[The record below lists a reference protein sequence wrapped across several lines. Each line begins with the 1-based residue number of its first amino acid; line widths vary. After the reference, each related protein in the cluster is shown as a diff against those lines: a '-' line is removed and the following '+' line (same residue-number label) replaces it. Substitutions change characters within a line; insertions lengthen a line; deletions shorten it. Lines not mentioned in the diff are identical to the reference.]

1 MVTRLLY
8 FIFLVAVTVVCSI
21 VLSPTVADALQGT
34 VSQLNKII
42 LELLSN
48 VASITTQFILI
59 QKYGFSTCIIKL

>member
-42 LELLSN
+42 LELLYFLC
-48 VASITTQFILI
+48 SIHHYSVHFNSEVR
-59 QKYGFSTCIIKL
+59 F

>member
-8 FIFLVAVTVVCSI
+8 FTFLVAVTVVCSI

-42 LELLSN
+42 LELLYFQC
-48 VASITTQFILI
+48 SIHHNSVDFNSEVR
-59 QKYGFSTCIIKL
+59 F